1 MATALRPCS
10 LVPARLPTTPFE
22 KPILHLPF
30 NSIPTSIFRP
40 IRQCTARSRVFTT
53 VSSTVSTEPINP
65 VEPEIEGHGEEE
77 KFNWLLQWYP
87 VMPVCDLDKRIPHA
101 KKVIG
106 LDVVVWWDR
115 NEKAW
120 KVFDDM
126 CPHRLAPLSEGR
138 IDQWGRL
145 QCVYPWLVF
154 QWLRRLQIHS
164 SGTTGWSSG
173 NYSPKIVPFG
183 YKLFSLSSF
192 PWLLSMTLFN
202 FPLS

>member
-1 MATALRPCS
+1 MEALRPCCM
-10 LVPARLPTTPFE
+10 VPARLPTASYE
-22 KPILHLPF
+22 KPMLHLPF
-30 NSIPTSIFRP
+30 RSVPTSIFPP
-40 IRQCTARSRVFTT
+40 IRQCTARSRVVTA
-53 VSSTVSTEPINP
+53 VSSTVSTEPVNP
-65 VEPEIEGHGEEE
+65 VGPEVQSHSQEE

-115 NEKAW
+115 NENAW

-145 QCVYPWLVF
+145 QCVYHGWCF
-154 QWLRRLQIHS
+154 NG
-164 SGTTGWSSG
+164 SGDCKFIPQAPPDGPPVITRQ
-173 NYSPKIVPFG
+173 
-183 YKLFSLSSF
+183 
-192 PWLLSMTLFN
+192 
-202 FPLS
+202 